1 MAFELK
7 QGLKLGQNLVLSP
20 QIQQAIKI
28 LTLGRQEL
36 EELVVEEL
44 RQNPCL
50 EEGESSPESQENTE
64 FDTQSNSE
72 LTDNSA
78 SSEELPDLDELL
90 SRFRELPGEESL
102 QRESTESEFDAPSYE
117 RINVTES
124 NLHDALEDQL
134 RLMHLTE
141 YELNCALLLLQYLDD
156 NGFLTAKIED
166 LALEHNIL
174 KDDLEYA
181 IQAIQKCEPAGVG
194 ASSLQECLL
203 LQLAQKEDAPAL
215 TQKIIKDC
223 WKEFEK
229 QDVTKI
235 VRMLGRPADAV
246 KEALI
251 FIRENLDPRPAR
263 QFGGMQQQVVSP
275 DVFIFRRDE
284 AWVVSLNEDG
294 LPRLKISAKYEKMIE
309 AALASKKNP
318 SEGKSQNAENEKLL
332 KEFVNESVKN
342 ARAFVKALS
351 DRNKTI
357 LRVTEVILEKQKEFF
372 EEGSEHLRP
381 LTLKAV
387 ADELG
392 LHESTISRTTS
403 NKYVHT
409 PQGLFELKHFFNSG
423 MSTDSGGELANEV
436 VKAWVADCIKTESE
450 QKPFSDQDIAEWIQK
465 HKNVKVARRTVAK
478 YRESLGILPSS
489 KRVRRF

>member
-174 KDDLEYA
+174 K
-181 IQAIQKCEPAGVG
+181 
-194 ASSLQECLL
+194 
-203 LQLAQKEDAPAL
+203 
-215 TQKIIKDC
+215 
-223 WKEFEK
+223 
-229 QDVTKI
+229 
-235 VRMLGRPADAV
+235 
-246 KEALI
+246 
-251 FIRENLDPRPAR
+251 
-263 QFGGMQQQVVSP
+263 
-275 DVFIFRRDE
+275 
-284 AWVVSLNEDG
+284 
-294 LPRLKISAKYEKMIE
+294 
-309 AALASKKNP
+309 
-318 SEGKSQNAENEKLL
+318 
-332 KEFVNESVKN
+332 
-342 ARAFVKALS
+342 
-351 DRNKTI
+351 
-357 LRVTEVILEKQKEFF
+357 
-372 EEGSEHLRP
+372 
-381 LTLKAV
+381 
-387 ADELG
+387 
-392 LHESTISRTTS
+392 
-403 NKYVHT
+403 
-409 PQGLFELKHFFNSG
+409 
-423 MSTDSGGELANEV
+423 
-436 VKAWVADCIKTESE
+436 
-450 QKPFSDQDIAEWIQK
+450 
-465 HKNVKVARRTVAK
+465 
-478 YRESLGILPSS
+478 
-489 KRVRRF
+489 